1 MRRDHYVAA
10 ALAAGALIPGAAV
23 AQTAASNPTP
33 EREADDTDTSANSP
47 QIDEIIVQARRIDE
61 SQQSVP
67 VAISTVT
74 SERLQSAVVSSTD
87 DIQRLVP
94 NLQINQTTTG
104 QLDFIIRGSFAGF
117 GVDPSVVTYIDDVPQ
132 DSRVI
137 VYGLFDLSSVQ
148 QLKGPQGT
156 LFGRNST
163 GGAMLFASKRPDFNG
178 VGSYANIRVGNL
190 AEQRFE
196 GALNVPLT
204 DNLAVRVAGQV
215 ERRDGTFRSVTKPGL
230 EYDNRHNHAVRA
242 SVLWQPTS
250 VVENYTQAT
259 HYRADEH
266 RSPFVAVSLAGP
278 CTGPTTPAAAC
289 LFQPPFNELLGTD
302 NLRAYFDQQ
311 MTLPFGETVNNDPVA
326 DYQARDSITNTLTVN
341 LDTLTIRNTSY
352 YGEIRSFISRDYDG
366 TPARVV
372 DGSTDDRISTF
383 YTETQAFGS
392 IWADRIG
399 WRLGVVHSEDRGH
412 TSNYQSV
419 FPIPG
424 SLVTPR
430 LANSRTNF
438 KSTALFGQ
446 ADLDLSSLLTGLSLT
461 AGYRYT
467 WDRRTVATT
476 AFSGASE
483 ICSLQILPVPA
494 TGPVPFPNTTLEDCT
509 RRLSLNHG
517 DDNYNLTLQ
526 WSPTERVLLYAAT
539 RKGYKSG
546 SFNVLTVDPA
556 LAQYEPEVIHDI
568 ELGIKADWRI
578 GNIPIRTNAALFRA
592 KYDNVQTSLTLVDPD
607 NGSVTAVTINEDLVT
622 GLSNKATI
630 KGFEVEATIIPFDG
644 LELSGFYSKIDAEY
658 ERFFTIAPRLD
669 LQGENVAGV
678 TPETAG
684 GAARLRIPNLG
695 PFIFNATASY
705 YWRAAPLTNA
715 ASVLTAAP
723 ARAYEQIDA
732 RVAFSELFDS
742 GLEIAFFVKNLTD
755 NRSVLINNIVSGEVT
770 NRFTEPRTYGLDV
783 TFRFGSER

>member
-1 MRRDHYVAA
+1 MYSRHHAALLLTTVAMVPSA
-10 ALAAGALIPGAAV
+10 ALAQTETNV
-23 AQTAASNPTP
+23 NAQNDV
-33 EREADDTDTSANSP
+33 EADAGEYNS
-47 QIDEIIVQARRIDE
+47 QIEEIVVQARRVDE
-61 SQQSVP
+61 SQQQVP
-67 VAISTVT
+67 IAISTVT

-163 GGAMLFASKRPDFNG
+163 GGAMLFASKRPDIDE
-178 VGSYANIRVGNL
+178 VGAYANIRLGSL

-196 GALNVPLT
+196 GAFNLPLT
-204 DNLAVRVAGQV
+204 DNLAIRVAGQV
-215 ERRDGTFRSVTKPGL
+215 ERRDGTFRSVTSPGL
-230 EYDNRHNHAVRA
+230 EYDNRHNQAVRG
-242 SVLWQPTS
+242 SVLWQPS
-250 VVENYTQAT
+250 SMVENYTQVT

-266 RSPFVAVSLAGP
+266 RSPFIAVSLAGP
-278 CTGPTTPAAAC
+278 CTGPTTPAVAC
-289 LFQPPFNELLGTD
+289 LFQPPFNALLGTD
-302 NLRAYFDQQ
+302 DLRTFVDQQ
-311 MTLPFGETVNNDPVA
+311 LALPFGETVNNDPVA
-326 DYQARDSITNTLTVN
+326 DYQARDSITNTLTVD
-341 LDTLTIRNTSY
+341 LGALSLRNTSY
-352 YGEIRSFISRDYDG
+352 YGEIRSLISRDYDG

-372 DGSTDDRISTF
+372 DGSTDERVRTF

-392 IWADRIG
+392 VWDDRID
-399 WRLGVVHSEDRGH
+399 WRFGVVHSNDRGL
-412 TSNYQSV
+412 TSNYQNV

-430 LANSRTNF
+430 LATSRTNF

-446 ADLDLSSLLTGLSLT
+446 ADFDLSSLLPNLSLT

-467 WDRRTVATT
+467 WDKRKVATT
-476 AFSGASE
+476 AFSGASD
-483 ICSLQILPVPA
+483 ICSLQVLPVPA
-494 TGPVPFPNTTLEDCT
+494 TGPVPFPNTTLADCT
-509 RRLSLNHG
+509 RRLNLNHG

-526 WSPTERVLLYAAT
+526 WTPVDRVLLYAAT

-556 LAQYEPEVIHDI
+556 LAQYEAEVIHDI
-568 ELGIKADWRI
+568 ELGVKADWRI
-578 GNIPIRTNAALFRA
+578 GNVPIRTNAALFRA
-592 KYDNVQTSLTLVDPD
+592 KYNNVQTSLTLVDP
-607 NGSVTAVTINEDLVT
+607 NSGSVTAVTINEDLTT
-622 GLSNKATI
+622 GQSNRATI
-630 KGFEVEATIIPFDG
+630 KGFEVEATIIPFKG

-658 ERFFTIAPRLD
+658 ARFFTISPRLD

-684 GAARLRIPNLG
+684 GAARLSIPDLG
-695 PFIFNATASY
+695 PFTLNAMASY

-715 ASVLTAAP
+715 ASELTAAP
-723 ARAYEQIDA
+723 PRAYEQIDA
-732 RVAFSELFDS
+732 RVAFSELFGS
-742 GLEIAFFVKNLTD
+742 GLEVAFFVKNLTD
-755 NRSVLINNIVSGEVT
+755 NRNVLSNNIVSGAVT

-783 TFRFGSER
+783 TFRFGSDR